1 MRGMTQI
8 TPPGAVHMI
17 ERKSELEL
25 LGVTFHENPCNWDSH
40 CHNMI
45 DKANSRLRILRI
57 CKYYGYT
64 LEELKILF
72 YSLIMSVFTYAIE
85 VWACA
90 YSGKYFSKI
99 DKFCK
104 RTWKYGYTKEH
115 IFISDVILTRDKQLW
130 EKKSHIQIHIV

>member
-1 MRGMTQI
+1 M
-8 TPPGAVHMI
+8 
-17 ERKSELEL
+17 
-25 LGVTFHENPCNWDSH
+25 NPCNWDSH
-40 CHNMI
+40 FHNMI
-45 DKANSRLRILRI
+45 DKDNSRFYILRI
-57 CKYYGYT
+57 CKYTYKYTLEELTLSEYT

-104 RTWKYGYTKEH
+104 RAWKYGYTKEH

-130 EKKSHIQIHIV
+130 

>member
-1 MRGMTQI
+1 M
-8 TPPGAVHMI
+8 
-17 ERKSELEL
+17 
-25 LGVTFHENPCNWDSH
+25 NPCNWDSH
-40 CHNMI
+40 FHNMI
-45 DKANSRLRILRI
+45 DKDNSRFYILRI
-57 CKYYGYT
+57 CKYTYKYTLEELTLSEYT

-104 RTWKYGYTKEH
+104 QSMEIWLHQGTH
-115 IFISDVILTRDKQLW
+115 IHQQCNSN
-130 EKKSHIQIHIV
+130 